1 MRTRLLVVF
10 GVLVGLLVVGL
21 GAPLAGAAA
30 SAATSRLFA
39 DRLGDTT
46 RFAALAQRAV
56 TDDEPGALAGELA
69 RYDELYGVAAVVLDR
84 EGRVLTASRPE
95 VSDATVARVQ
105 LALVGQRSEPP
116 DTVWPWDTAPM
127 LLAEPVLVGGEVRGA
142 AVTVSPTAPARWE
155 TLRAWAA
162 LAGAAL
168 VALAVAAGLALP
180 LVRWI
185 LAPVE
190 SLDAGTAQVAAA
202 VRAGRAPRPVGD
214 DHGPPELRRLSR
226 HFDQMAVGVTHAL
239 ESQRAFVADAGHQL
253 RNPLTALRLRLQ
265 NVGAALAA
273 PDVRVDPD
281 ALAALRDEHGAALEE
296 TDRLAAVLDALLAL
310 ARAEGRP
317 PQPVPMPIDPVLD
330 ERADTWSVLAE
341 HESLSLRRLGPG
353 GLVARSDVDS
363 VVAVLDAVLDN
374 ALKYAPP
381 GTDVELSTARVDGWV
396 EIGVRDHGDGIDPGE
411 LARATDRFWRSP
423 AQDGSTGTGLGLA
436 IAARSAERVGGE
448 LLLQLPEDGGLRV
461 VLRLPPAAAPAAD
474 DERADA
480 AAGSADAPVSDAPV
494 SDAPVSDAPVPGI
507 PVSGVAASG
516 AAASRPAVD
525 QSPLTAR

>member
-1 MRTRLLVVF
+1 MPTAGAGPDGVRARLLVVF

-69 RYDELYGVAAVVLDR
+69 RYDELYGIAAVVLDR

-168 VALAVAAGLALP
+168 VALGIAAGLALP

-190 SLDAGTAQVAAA
+190 SLDTGTAQVAAA

-273 PDVRVDPD
+273 PDARVDD
-281 ALAALRDEHGAALEE
+281 SLRDEHGAALEE

-330 ERADTWSVLAE
+330 ERADTWGVLAE

-353 GLVARSDVDS
+353 GLVVRSDVDS

-396 EIGVRDHGDGIDPGE
+396 EIGVRDHGDGIDPSE

-423 AQDGSTGTGLGLA
+423 AQDGSAGTGLGLA

-461 VLRLPPAAAPAAD
+461 VLRLPPAAAPEAD
-474 DERADA
+474 GERADA

-494 SDAPVSDAPVPGI
+494 SDAPVSDAPT
-507 PVSGVAASG
+507 SGT
-516 AAASRPAVD
+516 AASRSAVD